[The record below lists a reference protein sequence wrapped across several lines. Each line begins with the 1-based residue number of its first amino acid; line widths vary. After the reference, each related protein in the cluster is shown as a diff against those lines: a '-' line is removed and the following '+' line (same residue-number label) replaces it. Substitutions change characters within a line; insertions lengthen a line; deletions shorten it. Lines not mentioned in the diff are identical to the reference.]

1 MAFNLPAK
9 SKRGLR
15 QIPNWPAK
23 FGIYYLRRRALPE
36 IIAQESQRWPWVR
49 LLPLLLPKCLGLGG
63 TGWYGSLKT
72 LAKW

>member
-36 IIAQESQRWPWVR
+36 IIAQESAVAVGAFATAFATQMPGFR
-49 LLPLLLPKCLGLGG
+49 
-63 TGWYGSLKT
+63 WYGLVRF
-72 LAKW
+72 LENIG